1 VTERK
6 PRGAVGAPIG
16 GILLLFLGVV
26 FLLQTLGVLPWAL
39 WETLLRFWPALIII
53 LGLSVLLRR
62 YNVWL
67 VSLLVIVILAACL
80 GVAIWQF
87 GYPCSLG

>member
-1 VTERK
+1 MTEK
-6 PRGAVGAPIG
+6 KLQEAVGAHVG
-16 GILLLFLGVV
+16 GILLLFLGIV
-26 FLLQTLGVLPWAL
+26 FLLQTFDVLPWAL
-39 WETLLRFWPALIII
+39 WGALLRFWPVIIII

-67 VSLLVIVILAACL
+67 VSLLIIAILGACL

-87 GYPCSLG
+87 GYPCSPG

>member
-26 FLLQTLGVLPWAL
+26 FLLQTLDVLPWAL
-39 WETLLRFWPALIII
+39 WETLLRFWPVLIII

-67 VSLLVIVILAACL
+67 VSLLVIAILVACL